1 MSEGDGGEDG
11 DTGFLVVVVGNVV
24 VVVVVVVV
32 ERVVVIGPTVQT
44 TQVSSPNYSIGRHS
58 QDFPRRCKVARGI
71 RIRK

>member
-11 DTGFLVVVVGNVV
+11 DAGFFVVVVGDD

-44 TQVSSPNYSIGRHS
+44 TQVSSPNYSI
-58 QDFPRRCKVARGI
+58 RRRS
-71 RIRK
+71 